1 MRRFLPLLIVA
12 VGLAALAFDVLTLPR
27 PLSDSPCN
35 PPADTSG
42 CVTTRLGLDL
52 QGGLVG
58 EYQAIPTATHPVTA
72 DDMNTIRTIIENR
85 INGLGVTEPI
95 VQTQGS
101 DRVVVEIP
109 GVSNEQDVR
118 QLIGSTGRLDFVPIP
133 TSMTGSVGQG
143 SQLGTDLPPCP
154 DNLST
159 IATPCLLFSGDQI
172 DSSSAGV
179 DSQSGARVVNFTL
192 KSTGSQLFDK
202 FAAVAF
208 KGNNDPNN
216 EQFAIVLDGT
226 VVSAP
231 SVNAQRFGGQGQI
244 SGGSGGFTSAEVNNL
259 VTTLKYGALPLSI
272 REVSFSKISPT
283 LGLNFL
289 QQSILA
295 GAIGVLLVFVFML
308 LHYRLQGLIA
318 CLALIY
324 YALVVYAVFRLIP
337 VTLTLAGVAA
347 FVLSIGMAVDANIL
361 IFERTKEE
369 LRAGKTLVPAIEAG
383 FNRAWN
389 SIFDSNMSSIITAS
403 ILFYFGS
410 PTIRGFALVLII
422 GVLTSMFTA
431 VTLSREMLRFVVR
444 QPWARKARYFGIGED
459 ELVLTQPRA
468 RSREARVGV

>member
-12 VGLAALAFDVLTLPR
+12 VGLAALAIDLLTLPR
-27 PLSDSPCN
+27 PLSDQACN
-35 PPADTSG
+35 PPTDTTG
-42 CVTTRLGLDL
+42 CIETHLGLDL
-52 QGGLVG
+52 QGGLRG
-58 EYQAIPTATHPVTA
+58 EYRAIPTATHPVSA

-109 GVSNEQDVR
+109 GVSNEQQVR
-118 QLIGSTGRLDFVPIP
+118 DLIGSTGRLDFVPIP
-133 TSMTGSVGQG
+133 TSMTGTIGQG
-143 SQLGTDLPPCP
+143 TVLGTDIPACP
-154 DNLST
+154 SDLST
-159 IATPCLLFSGDQI
+159 ITDPCLLFSGDQI
-172 DSSSAGV
+172 DSASAGV
-179 DSQSGARVVNFTL
+179 DSTTGERVVNFSL
-192 KSTGSQLFDK
+192 KGQGSTLFDQ

-208 KGNNDPNN
+208 VGNNSPSNQ
-216 EQFAIVLDGT
+216 QFAIVLDGT

-231 SVNAQRFGGQGQI
+231 SVNAQRFGGKGQI
-244 SGGSGGFTSAEVNNL
+244 GGGSPGFTSAEVNNL
-259 VTTLKYGALPLSI
+259 VTVLKYGALPLSI
-272 REVSFSKISPT
+272 EEVSFSKISAT

-295 GAIGVLLVFVFML
+295 GGIGILLVFVFML
-308 LHYRLQGLIA
+308 LHYRLQGAIA

-324 YALVVYAVFRLIP
+324 YTLVVYALFRLIP

-431 VTLSREMLRFVVR
+431 VTLSREMLRWVVR
-444 QPWARKARYFGIGED
+444 QPWARKARYFGVRED
-459 ELVLTQPRA
+459 ELVLTQARA
-468 RSREARVGV
+468 RGREARAGV